1 MCSSDLWVISKI
13 YDING
18 RALDSKGGVE
28 WKLAYEH
35 VWNGGMGIGLQYAGF
50 KKSFSGGDMM
60 FSYIAPEWV
69 SRTKFD
75 RWILK
80 SGVGVGV
87 FLYHD
92 PFYNAAGFGLHATL
106 GFEYMLSSNWG
117 LGLTLNGIGG
127 SMPKQDWMLLKE
139 DERCGITRFNLLGGL
154 RYYF

>member
-1 MCSSDLWVISKI
+1 
-13 YDING
+13 
-18 RALDSKGGVE
+18 
-28 WKLAYEH
+28 
-35 VWNGGMGIGLQYAGF
+35 
-50 KKSFSGGDMM
+50 MM

-80 SGVGVGV
+80 SGVGVSV

-106 GFEYMLSSNWG
+106 GFEYMLSSNLG

>member
-1 MCSSDLWVISKI
+1 MEARFTNMS
-13 YDING
+13 
-18 RALDSKGGVE
+18 
-28 WKLAYEH
+28 
-35 VWNGGMGIGLQYAGF
+35 WNGGMGNRTSIAGF

-60 FSYIAPEWV
+60 FSISSEWV

-87 FLYHD
+87 FLYRD
-92 PFYNAAGFGLHATL
+92 PFYNAAGFGPSCHIGSVHA
-106 GFEYMLSSNWG
+106 FSSNWG